1 MRTLLSLIISLL
13 FFTIQGIA
21 QSFPFQEL
29 TIDEFVKFER
39 SLGSTI
45 EELNRNEIIS
55 MGVAKDV
62 YPYVDNY
69 NLAQPYQGERPID
82 ADSTVASIE
91 TYYDKNSENVKF
103 ISYSYTPKAKSPQE
117 IAMELQAEGGYS
129 EDEIGEEFV
138 KRLNNQQSNPVYQ
151 EKITEKYETLRQYFA
166 EKGKLIENRERS
178 KDIVLTQIKTYK
190 IGQAFVEL
198 SITHM
203 EDLHKPVNVDIF
215 WE

>member
-1 MRTLLSLIISLL
+1 MRTLLSLIVSLL
-13 FFTIQGIA
+13 FFTIQGVA

-29 TIDEFVKFER
+29 TINEFVNFER
-39 SLGSTI
+39 SLGSSV
-45 EELNRNEIIS
+45 EELNRNDMIS

-69 NLAQPYQGERPID
+69 NLAQPYQGERPMD
-82 ADSTVASIE
+82 ADSTVGTIE
-91 TYYDKNSENVKF
+91 AYYDQNSETVKF

-117 IAMELQAEGGYS
+117 IAVELQAEGGFS

-138 KRLNNQQSNPVYQ
+138 KRLNNQQSDPAYQ
-151 EKITEKYETLRQYFA
+151 NKIAEKYYTLRQYFD
-166 EKGKLIENRERS
+166 EKGKLLENRERS
-178 KDIVLTQIKTYK
+178 KDILLTQIKTYK
-190 IGQAFVEL
+190 IDQAFAEL

-203 EDLHKPVNVDIF
+203 EDLHRTVNVDIF